1 MIIRIFLVLISITF
15 CSFNGFAQ
23 YDSILNNSTDYQ
35 LTIIENRDTN
45 QISSSKKSPIKYRES
60 KRFMA
65 AFLCLTLGPFGMHRL
80 YLGSTPQVAAAYSV
94 TLGAIG
100 IVPVVDLLLIT
111 FSKDISRFKN
121 NERVIMWG
129 K

>member
-15 CSFNGFAQ
+15 CSFNGSAQ
-23 YDSILNNSTDYQ
+23 NDSIFNNSTNYQ
-35 LTIIENRDTN
+35 LTILENSDTI

-94 TLGAIG
+94 TLGAVG

>member
-1 MIIRIFLVLISITF
+1 MIIRILLFLISITF
-15 CSFNGFAQ
+15 CSFIGSAQ
-23 YDSILNNSTDYQ
+23 NDSIFNNSTDYQ
-35 LTIIENRDTN
+35 LTIMENSDTN

-65 AFLCLTLGPFGMHRL
+65 AFLCLTLGPFGLHRL

-94 TLGAIG
+94 TLGAVG

>member
-1 MIIRIFLVLISITF
+1 MIIRIVLVLISITF
-15 CSFNGFAQ
+15 CSFNGSAQ
-23 YDSILNNSTDYQ
+23 HDSIFNNSTDYQ
-35 LTIIENRDTN
+35 LTIVENSDTN

-94 TLGAIG
+94 TLGAVG

>member
-1 MIIRIFLVLISITF
+1 MIIRVILVLISITF
-15 CSFNGFAQ
+15 CSFNSSAQ
-23 YDSILNNSTDYQ
+23 NDTIFNKSNDYQ
-35 LTIIENRDTN
+35 LTIIENSDTN
-45 QISSSKKSPIKYRES
+45 QISSSKKSPRKYRES

-94 TLGAIG
+94 TLGAVG

-111 FSKDISRFKN
+111 FSKDISKFKN
-121 NERVIMWG
+121 NGKVIMW
-129 K
+129 